1 MGRKRYRGRNILRKV
16 NPNTGFL
23 ETIDKDTGET
33 LEVDKSYDAEPPP
46 SKGQFDINAFLQT
59 HVDAAE
65 QDLWG
70 DELQDYLTSND
81 DDWYNKPVEP
91 PKTTI
96 AQSAPKDTE
105 TYNFA
110 NSAAIIKKLNE
121 KYPTNTGGVLGQL
134 EQNFKYNPYT
144 DSFDPYLT
152 FEGKEYTV
160 SEIQELN
167 TSIAEGMPKGISS
180 GGGGLLGSLNDLANN
195 IKGSLPNLTNINLT
209 DLDLTD
215 LDLTDLDLSGGHSVN
230 TEQDLADTDLSGGV
244 TVDTTQDLA
253 GATTTLLTEGLESVQ
268 DFGITAVEQLG
279 EGAESANEFI
289 DATITG
295 IGEQGAEF
303 GESAGEAVTFLE
315 EQAAEG
321 AESLTEAGTFLEE
334 QIAEGAESALEFVN
348 ATVTGAA
355 DVVHATGTFIHDFV
369 NNPYEQVV
377 EGLSNLNDWASTQL
391 FGSTM
396 PEFGTELIVNM
407 GENLNLTPPST
418 PGPGTGPG
426 TGLTTAQPMVGGDM
440 SNAALQ
446 EQVLPRSNIRQDMMN
461 PILGGRRKTMLTIGQ
476 SASKINARRIG

>member
-1 MGRKRYRGRNILRKV
+1 MPRYRGRNILRKV
-16 NPNTGFL
+16 NPDTGFL

-33 LEVDKSYDAEPPP
+33 LEVDKDYVRPEDDNLQPPP
-46 SKGQFDINAFLQT
+46 SQRPPPGTQ
-59 HVDAAE
+59 V
-65 QDLWG
+65 G
-70 DELQDYLTSND
+70 
-81 DDWYNKPVEP
+81 P

-96 AQSAPKDTE
+96 AQSAPKDAGTF
-105 TYNFA
+105 NFA
-110 NSAAIIKKLNE
+110 NSAEIIKQLNE
-121 KYPTNTGGVLGQL
+121 KYPTNAGL
-134 EQNFKYNPYT
+134 EQNFKYNPDT

-152 FEGKEYTV
+152 HGGKEYTV
-160 SEIQELN
+160 SEIQDLN
-167 TSIAEGMPKGISS
+167 NTIAGLPKGIGS
-180 GGGGLLGSLNDLANN
+180 GGGGLLGSLNDLVNN
-195 IKGSLPNLTNINLT
+195 VKGSLTDLTNVDLT
-209 DLDLTD
+209 DIDLTD
-215 LDLTDLDLSGGHSVN
+215 L
-230 TEQDLADTDLSGGV
+230 DLSGGV